1 MSEGRLYRL
10 FETCTR
16 ENMGNQFWWF
26 YDVIAIAI
34 TLVCIFFSSRKGTI
48 KAAITTVGY
57 GIALAL
63 ALGISSTTAE
73 SLYKN
78 TMRSS
83 CINNINKSI
92 KSDTFVNKYSSYLES
107 LGYSLRV
114 NPEKLSSIF
123 GGEKNIDEELV
134 KYINNING
142 RRIAEDDEVLK
153 LVHEG
158 YAVVIR
164 DIVAQNVNK
173 YAAETAAKEIRS
185 DSSGIQEL
193 APLITDKED
202 RTAAAKFIADNYTA
216 PAFVT
221 IYKLIGFLLLF
232 VAAAIM
238 IYLILQ
244 QYMSKDESKI
254 DAGAHICGGIIGIIK
269 GGLFVTVSAAL
280 IRIWAIM
287 GSDEMLFFNNG
298 VIDKSLIFKYFYT
311 FVSSL

>member
-1 MSEGRLYRL
+1 
-10 FETCTR
+10 
-16 ENMGNQFWWF
+16 MGNQFWWF

-34 TLVCIFFSSRKGTI
+34 TLVCIFLSSRKGTI

-63 ALGISSTTAE
+63 ALGISSSTAE
-73 SLYKN
+73 TLYQN

-83 CINNINKSI
+83 CINNIDRSL
-92 KSDTFVNKYSSYLES
+92 KSDTFVNKYASYLES

-114 NPEKLSSIF
+114 NPEKLTSIF

-142 RRIAEDDEVLK
+142 RRIAEDEEVIS

-164 DIVAQNVNK
+164 DIVSQNVNK

-185 DSSGIQEL
+185 DSSGMQEL
-193 APLITDKED
+193 APLITDRED
-202 RTAAAKFIADNYTA
+202 RTPAAKYIADHYTA

-238 IYLILQ
+238 IYLILK
-244 QYMSKDESKI
+244 QYMSRDDTKI

-269 GGLFVTVSAAL
+269 GGLFVTVAAAL

-287 GSDEMLFFNNG
+287 GSDEMLFFNNS
-298 VIDKSLIFKYFYT
+298 VIDKSIIFKYFYT